1 MNPMMFLGQMLPLI
15 VFIIVDALFNNVRIS
30 IVSAIVFAAGQLVFY
45 YAKTGRF
52 DWFVLLDVGLII
64 ALGTIAIVFKN
75 DLFFKVKPAVI
86 EAAAIVFFL
95 VLILSPDRF
104 LFDYFG
110 RMVPAGMVLKPAAIG
125 TMKTMLLWM
134 CGYILLHIGAVLYT
148 AFYSSRKMWAFV
160 SGPGFYLLFI
170 PVMAVI
176 IVKSVRMRCRLLK
189 NNGAGSLPINP
200 AMIKISVNENARKG
214 PPC

>member
-1 MNPMMFLGQMLPLI
+1 MSPMLFLVQMLPLI
-15 VFIIVDALFNNVRIS
+15 VFIIVDALFNNIRIS
-30 IVSAIVFAAGQLVFY
+30 IISAVVFACGQLVFFY
-45 YAKTGRF
+45 GKTGQF

-64 ALGTIAIVFKN
+64 ALGAIAIVSRN
-75 DLFFKVKPAVI
+75 DLFFKVKPAII
-86 EAAAIVFFL
+86 EGAAIAFFL

-104 LFDYFG
+104 LLDYFG
-110 RMVPAGMVLKPAAIG
+110 RMLPAGTVLRPAAIG

-134 CGYILLHIGAVLYT
+134 CVYVLLHVGAVLYT

-176 IVKSVRMRCRLLK
+176 TAKSVRSRRQVTQRQTDK
-189 NNGAGSLPINP
+189 GKGGNRGVGSVI
-200 AMIKISVNENARKG
+200 
-214 PPC
+214 